1 MTEILE
7 VIKAALTTVIELPAL
22 VIFTLAMVVL
32 AWAMRRTAWISN
44 KLIPIVMIFLSGVVV
59 PIILPAV
66 PPKENTANLSHPA
79 LADWIRRFG
88 VGMIVGLGA
97 WGCTS
102 IIFKTV
108 SRFLP
113 DLVEPPPADPPAR
126 HPLDP
131 KRNHETKPPTEQ

>member
-1 MTEILE
+1 MTELIE
-7 VIKAALTTVIELPAL
+7 VIKSALTTVVELPAL

-59 PIILPAV
+59 PIILPSV
-66 PPKENTANLSHPA
+66 PPKENTANLSHPE

-97 WGCTS
+97 WGSTS

-113 DLVEPPPADPPAR
+113 DLVEPPDDPPAL

-131 KRNHETKPPTEQ
+131 KRNNEPDPPTEP